1 VSDDTT
7 YPTEGEERVARI
19 ENMQADT
26 RLKEAQYKN
35 ELRKMTISVVGLLI
49 AGMGAGA
56 GLLAGMVAIAKW
68 YSGH

>member
-1 VSDDTT
+1 
-7 YPTEGEERVARI
+7 
-19 ENMQADT
+19 MQADT